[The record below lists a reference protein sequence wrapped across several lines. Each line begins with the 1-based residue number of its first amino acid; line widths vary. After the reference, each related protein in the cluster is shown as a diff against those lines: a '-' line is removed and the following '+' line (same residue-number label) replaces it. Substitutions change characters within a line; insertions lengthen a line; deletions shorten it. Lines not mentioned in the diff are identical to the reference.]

1 MMRLRDGLRGVST
14 SHPARTPR
22 LPVQDCDCALPTL
35 GLPRPPGIPSI
46 APTALREAPS
56 RRRRIWD
63 LGTSLHCSIIGT
75 CLSTDELRRLLRKAG
90 AGGPDASDHA
100 LHGIGVGMVATQGVG
115 AKLVNK
121 ALDERHRAAIR
132 RFEAAKD
139 VAALRSL
146 WREAMAAGEIP
157 GAYWAAL
164 THPCAD
170 QALVSDVFGDVHML
184 SHLVGAANRADI
196 RRLAEQDK
204 DIAALREKVARQQQR
219 LQVEVTDR
227 DARIRTLQEL
237 LAARTQDSAPTAPS
251 ANREMDRLIGDL
263 QSRLHR
269 EIARREACEAREAA
283 ARRAL
288 VEERA
293 ARQRLE
299 SQVAELAAEVA
310 ATETTLG
317 EPQTD
322 SPATS
327 PFGTVLYVGGRSGQT
342 TQLRRVAERV
352 GAELLHFDAEQGAAM
367 LPGLVGRA
375 DLVVFPVDCVSHD
388 AALGVKRLCRQLD
401 RPFRPLRSTG
411 AASLLA
417 ALREVP
423 AAPG

>member
-1 MMRLRDGLRGVST
+1 MMRLRDSLRGVST
-14 SHPARTPR
+14 LHPAGTPR
-22 LPVQDCDCALPTL
+22 LSGQDCDCAFPTL
-35 GLPRPPGIPSI
+35 GLPRPPGIPAI
-46 APTALREAPS
+46 QPTTLREAAP

-90 AGGPDASDHA
+90 VGGPDASDHA
-100 LHGIGVGMVATQGVG
+100 LHGIGVGLVATQGVG

-139 VAALRSL
+139 AAALRSL
-146 WREAMAAGEIP
+146 WREAMAAGDIP
-157 GAYWAAL
+157 GSYWAAL
-164 THPCAD
+164 THPSAD

-204 DIAALREKVARQQQR
+204 GIAALREKVARQQQR

-227 DARIRTLQEL
+227 DARILALQEL
-237 LAARTQDSAPTAPS
+237 LAARTQDSTPAAPS
-251 ANREMDRLIGDL
+251 ATHEMDRLISNL

-269 EIARREACEAREAA
+269 EIARREAGEVREAA
-283 ARRAL
+283 ARRAM
-288 VEERA
+288 VEEQA

-299 SQVAELAAEVA
+299 FQVAELAAEVA
-310 ATETTLG
+310 AIEATLG
-317 EPQTD
+317 EPQVS
-322 SPATS
+322 SPAPS

-352 GAELLHFDAEQGAAM
+352 GAELLHFDAEQGATM

-417 ALREVP
+417 ALRGAP
-423 AAPG
+423 AATG